1 VLKKFWVM
9 LSIGMCPP
17 TELVKKP
24 SWMRCHLNFLRLDPA
39 RYITHRHSSKQR
51 QRR

>member
-1 VLKKFWVM
+1 VVVGKDIYQGDVVPLIGKLSTRILQWAIVLKKFWVM

-24 SWMRCHLNFLRLDPA
+24 S
-39 RYITHRHSSKQR
+39 
-51 QRR
+51 